1 MSGIAKDSTQIGEHI
16 GVVDSAMQEVESS
29 NRNMVDNMHEI
40 ENVMK
45 DITDCIGNA
54 DENTKIMLSK
64 YEESARNVDKIENGV
79 GAMMENL

>member
-1 MSGIAKDSTQIGEHI
+1 MLSQRRGISQYNKFHACTSTQIGEHI

-45 DITDCIGNA
+45 DITDCIGTYLCNHCFHHGNYFFA
-54 DENTKIMLSK
+54 FF
-64 YEESARNVDKIENGV
+64 
-79 GAMMENL
+79 